1 MGTLVVYFTEAVPV
15 SGPRQVC
22 ECERIEVTSSG
33 GARDHVPS
41 CLGIFDKVGTLNPG
55 TYEAS
60 YYQSQSNKFLGIKT
74 IFVDPDTDPY
84 SWIVTDSLMGFNAM
98 ITNSLYTGLPCPH
111 DVLEAGCTLM
121 MVSGERMT

>member
-1 MGTLVVYFTEAVPV
+1 M
-15 SGPRQVC
+15 
-22 ECERIEVTSSG
+22 
-33 GARDHVPS
+33 
-41 CLGIFDKVGTLNPG
+41 GTLNPG

-98 ITNSLYTGLPCPH
+98 IMNRSDRASQFNEVTLWPSACTLASRVPMTSPG
-111 DVLEAGCTLM
+111 AGCTLT
-121 MVSGERMT
+121 MVSGERMTP